1 MLLAFNFGEVKTA
14 VAKFEG
20 TDDTVY
26 EVVYADIVDEKD
38 SNVGQVARSFSA
50 NDTNKIRINQ
60 TDLEVRDDTTRLNV
74 GGAFYQLIDQNGNPV
89 ISSSLGQ
96 DIEVI
101 LRNGNAIVLDLQ
113 NGVLEVVLQNGLS
126 VTAVT

>member
-1 MLLAFNFGEVKTA
+1 MLVYAGIETKNVEHYVSAVSSNHKRRRFNFGEVKTA

-74 GGAFYQLIDQNGNPV
+74 GGAFYQLIDQNGN
-89 ISSSLGQ
+89 S
-96 DIEVI
+96 
-101 LRNGNAIVLDLQ
+101 
-113 NGVLEVVLQNGLS
+113 
-126 VTAVT
+126 